1 MGYSL
6 SLIAVQCADPAQA
19 LSHLG
24 IVRTGLFCE
33 YAREPMSG
41 CVLPDNWFLIVARRC
56 DRPFLKPKVLG
67 PLSDQSPVVACSIEE
82 HTMFSSAEYWA
93 DGKMIWRAEHVGEDG
108 PIHLKTSGV
117 LPPDFETM
125 AAAHKAQQE
134 ADGGEKAGVDHY
146 FGCNSHTDDTRWAF
160 MGTTFS
166 GKETSRRYSAETS
179 FHAPSKRS
187 LWARA
192 RKVRMA

>member
-24 IVRTGLFCE
+24 IVRTGQFCE

-41 CVLPDNWFLIVARRC
+41 CALPDSWFLIVARRC
-56 DRPFLKPKVLG
+56 DSPFLKPMILG

-146 FGCNSHTDDTRWAF
+146 FDIPLNAAKSVIGFKHDEEIPGVDYDKFEVLDKAP
-160 MGTTFS
+160 
-166 GKETSRRYSAETS
+166 TSKGNTPWWC
-179 FHAPSKRS
+179 FWK
-187 LWARA
+187 
-192 RKVRMA
+192 

>member
-125 AAAHKAQQE
+125 AAAHEAQQE
-134 ADGGEKAGVDHY
+134 ADGGEKAGVDDY
-146 FGCNSHTDDTRWAF
+146 FDIPLNAARSVIGFKHDEEIPGVDYDKF
-160 MGTTFS
+160 EVL
-166 GKETSRRYSAETS
+166 GKAPTSKGNTPWWC
-179 FHAPSKRS
+179 F
-187 LWARA
+187 
-192 RKVRMA
+192 RK